1 METEK
6 KKLISI
12 KAFAD
17 EYGVGIAQV
26 YTSANNGE
34 LPTCRLGRRLWIVR
48 EAAAVTDHQS
58 DARGLCH
65 WSRASGAVGGGGD
78 IAGSRHRRHR
88 DHGWISIFGSRRA
101 YRRERSR
108 RHGVREDAHED
119 RRRSHDMGDKAR
131 HRPRVGDEDAR
142 NHHR

>member
-1 METEK
+1 METER

-48 EAAAVTDHQS
+48 EALD
-58 DARGLCH
+58 RKLY
-65 WSRASGAVGGGGD
+65 
-78 IAGSRHRRHR
+78 GSVNTATEQRQ
-88 DHGWISIFGSRRA
+88 
-101 YRRERSR
+101 
-108 RHGVREDAHED
+108 
-119 RRRSHDMGDKAR
+119 
-131 HRPRVGDEDAR
+131 RVS
-142 NHHR
+142 